1 MCPPYILLAALQQT
15 LAADLKELKRRMR
28 TAAHSPEGRGQSL
41 LEYLRENLVLG
52 RAKARLSQSEL
63 AKRAAIARTTL
74 SRLESQE
81 VDDVGLRTL
90 GRLALA
96 LGTTI
101 TALLSAPEID
111 LADRDELARRAADDV
126 RDDIPAPAFLAALR
140 EADGFRRYSRAG
152 RRRKMER

>member
-1 MCPPYILLAALQQT
+1 
-15 LAADLKELKRRMR
+15 MR
-28 TAAHSPEGRGQSL
+28 TAARPETRGQPL

-74 SRLESQE
+74 SRFESHE

-96 LGTTI
+96 LGTTV

-111 LADRDELARRAADDV
+111 LASQDELARRAADSTD
-126 RDDIPAPAFLAALR
+126 DDIPARNFLAALR
-140 EADGFRRYSRAG
+140 EADGLRRYSRAG
-152 RRRKMER
+152 RRRKMGR

>member
-1 MCPPYILLAALQQT
+1 
-15 LAADLKELKRRMR
+15 MR
-28 TAAHSPEGRGQSL
+28 TAARLETRGQPL

-63 AKRAAIARTTL
+63 AKRAAVARTTL

-96 LGTTI
+96 LGTSV

-111 LADRDELARRAADDV
+111 LARRNELARRAADSTN
-126 RDDIPAPAFLAALR
+126 DDIPARAFLAALR
-140 EADGFRRYSRAG
+140 EADGLRRYSRAG
-152 RRRKMER
+152 RRRKMGR